1 MGFELTLSKRDLEEI
16 KRFSEDKLPPYLL
29 ENLTSFEACALILQ
43 SIFDKVNEVMAAIE
57 EE

>member
-16 KRFSEDKLPPYLL
+16 KRFSEDKLPPFLL

-43 SIFDKVNEVMAAIE
+43 SIFDKINELMAETE
-57 EE
+57 EK